1 MHKALQRQLKRTLG
15 IDGPDD
21 LEALRARAGKAGEDA
36 GIRTLL
42 DALPAFVERVG
53 ATYEQ
58 NDRDLELR
66 TRSLE
71 LSSAELTAANDH
83 LRADL
88 EARQRTAESLRA
100 TVAAMLGADGAAA
113 AARDADT
120 LESLSQL
127 VGEIAIR
134 REDER
139 RLLDNLKSAL
149 DEHAIV
155 SITDV
160 DGMITYAND
169 RFCHISGYARE
180 ELLGANHR
188 ILKSGMHDAGF
199 YARMWE
205 NISNGRVW
213 NGEVCNRA
221 KDGALYWVSA
231 TLVPLSGADGLPRQY
246 IAIRPDITAQKNAE
260 AALARARD
268 AAQAASRAK
277 SEFLANMSHEIRT
290 PMNGVIGMTD
300 LLFDTALSAEQREYL
315 DVVRSSTRA
324 LLTVIND
331 ILDFSK
337 IEAGQMAI
345 ERIPFDL
352 RAMLDEALKPFLL
365 RAREKNLTLETC
377 VGADVPTQVVGDPG
391 RLRQVLVN
399 LVGNALKFTEAGG
412 VRVGVALESG
422 DERRVRLRFDVA
434 DSGIGIPADKLAL
447 IFEAFAQADGT
458 TTRRYGGTGLGLTIS
473 RQLVTLMGGDID
485 VSSTPGAGSEFR
497 FSVALEVAHAAAV
510 PPSEDGGAVASGAV
524 PLEVLLVEDHPVN
537 QRLAARML
545 DKWGCTHELAQN
557 GVEALA
563 ALERRRFDVCLMDVM
578 MPVMGGLECTR
589 EIRRREVERGLPRLP
604 VIATTANAM
613 QGDRDACLAAGM
625 DDYLSKPIKLPELQ
639 ARLEAIAQARARPSL
654 AAGAGMRFSDY
665 SVGLSQ
671 MDAEIGEIV
680 GPAFLES
687 YEQDLATM
695 LRTAEAADH
704 AAVHRLVHSLKGTLA
719 AFGADALA
727 QRALA
732 IETAAMAG
740 EAVLYRSLA
749 SALADDVRAL
759 ARDIEVWLRQ
769 RKEVP

>member
-15 IDGPDD
+15 IDGPDE
-21 LEALRARAGKAGEDA
+21 LEALRDRARKAGEDA

-58 NDRDLELR
+58 NDRDLALR

-88 EARQRTAESLRA
+88 EARQRTAVSLRA
-100 TVAAMLGADGAAA
+100 TVAALLGADGAAA

-188 ILKSGMHDAGF
+188 ILKSGAHDDSL
-199 YARMWE
+199 YAQMWE
-205 NISNGRVW
+205 NISHGRVW
-213 NGEVCNRA
+213 NGEICNRA
-221 KDGALYWVSA
+221 KDGGLYWVSA

-246 IAIRPDITAQKNAE
+246 IAIRTDITAQKNAE

-300 LLFDTALSAEQREYL
+300 LLFDTALSGEQREYL
-315 DVVRSSTRA
+315 DVVRSSARA

-337 IEAGQMAI
+337 IEAGQLAI

-352 RAMLDEALKPFLL
+352 RAMLDETLKPLAL
-365 RAREKNLTLETC
+365 RAREKTLTLETA
-377 VGADVPTQVVGDPG
+377 VGADVPTQVIGDPG

-399 LVGNALKFTEAGG
+399 LVGNAIKFTEAGG
-412 VRVGVALESG
+412 VRVEVATQA
-422 DERRVRLRFDVA
+422 DDRRRVCFCVS
-434 DSGIGIPADKLAL
+434 DSGIGIAADKLAL

-497 FSVALEVAHAAAV
+497 FSVVLEVAHAAAV
-510 PPSEDGGAVASGAV
+510 PPSEDGGAGASVPV

-545 DKWGCTHELAQN
+545 DKWGCAHELAQN

-589 EIRRREVERGLPRLP
+589 EIRRREAERGLPRLP
-604 VIATTANAM
+604 IIATTANAM

-639 ARLEAIAQARARPSL
+639 ARLEAIAQARARPSVAAVAAAPFADFSAGL
-654 AAGAGMRFSDY
+654 A
-665 SVGLSQ
+665 Q
-671 MDAEIGEIV
+671 MDAEIGEII